1 MRRWLS
7 PSLSLRALLRR
18 TSLRDGRKLL
28 VGIGLLLFSIVLL
41 LSLALWSLAAVVSSQ
56 KTLNDRYTQN
66 LLLAQ
71 TLREQRHQ
79 QLGLTPMYIMTRD
92 EVVYERL
99 EGAGKAF
106 TATLAKLR
114 AMPGSVRSRVTLDRI
129 GRLQAT
135 LRDTEATGLRLFREG
150 APATK
155 VNDFFRKNAGP
166 KSIEITAEINRYA
179 QDASAVYNAERA
191 RNDNLFRGAFVAL
204 TVASAACL
212 ATFLSVVVLLLR
224 E

>member
-1 MRRWLS
+1 M
-7 PSLSLRALLRR
+7 
-18 TSLRDGRKLL
+18 
-28 VGIGLLLFSIVLL
+28 
-41 LSLALWSLAAVVSSQ
+41 
-56 KTLNDRYTQN
+56 
-66 LLLAQ
+66 
-71 TLREQRHQ
+71 
-79 QLGLTPMYIMTRD
+79 
-92 EVVYERL
+92 YERL